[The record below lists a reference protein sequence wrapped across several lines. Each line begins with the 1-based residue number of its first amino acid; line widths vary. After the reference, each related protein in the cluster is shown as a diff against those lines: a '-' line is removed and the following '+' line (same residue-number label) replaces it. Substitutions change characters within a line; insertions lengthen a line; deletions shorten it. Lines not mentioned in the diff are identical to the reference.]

1 MNINWDEI
9 KLGIKGE
16 IPENSYQL
24 WIKPL
29 KVLAQDEGRIVLGC
43 PNQFARDWIL
53 KNYMNYLRQK
63 FEEMGIR
70 GKQIELEVIPNPS
83 TSTKEAFT
91 PRKEKRQMLPE
102 AMPYDPQYT
111 FENFVVGTTNQFAYS
126 ASKAVAE
133 LSNMDYRILLMISN
147 PGLGKTHLT
156 KAILNRI
163 HEIKPDLRVCYV
175 TAEEFTTR
183 LIKSI
188 KLNKVEEFKD
198 SFRKECDV
206 LLMEELHFLGG
217 KQKTQVELSYTMDR
231 LINEKK
237 TIVITSCLP
246 PKEIQS
252 LSKEFGS
259 RLSLSLMASI
269 DAPDFD
275 TRYKITKLKAEQFG
289 LKLNKEILTRI
300 AGNIK
305 NDIRNIE
312 CTLKYIKVK
321 SNMLNL
327 KITTDFVDEVLSNL
341 ANETKIITSQK
352 AEELVC
358 KYFKITPED
367 LSSKSKKKELV
378 YVRNIFAYLCRKHCN
393 LSLKDISKKIN
404 RAHSTILHGLETLE
418 RDMSVNEKVK
428 QQVRFLEERLGV
440 N

>member
-29 KVLAQDEGRIVLGC
+29 KVLAQEDGRIVLGC
-43 PNQFARDWIL
+43 PNPFARDWIL
-53 KNYMNYLRQK
+53 KNYMNYIRQK
-63 FEEMGIR
+63 FQEMGF
-70 GKQIELEVIPNPS
+70 GGSNIELEVIPNP
-83 TSTKEAFT
+83 T
-91 PRKEKRQMLPE
+91 PSLRENRLHQEERRQMLPN
-102 AMPYDPQYT
+102 AIPYDPQYT
-111 FENFVVGTTNQFAYS
+111 FENFVVGATNQFAYS
-126 ASKAVAE
+126 ASKTIAE

-156 KAILNRI
+156 KAILNRV
-163 HEIKPDLRVCYV
+163 HQLRPDLRVCYV
-175 TAEEFTTR
+175 TAEEFTTN

-188 KLNKVEEFKD
+188 KLNKVEEFKE
-198 SFRKECDV
+198 SFRKGCDI

-217 KQKTQVELSYTMDR
+217 KQKTQVELGYTMDR
-231 LINEKK
+231 LIDEKK
-237 TIVITSCLP
+237 TIVITSCLS
-246 PKEIQS
+246 PKEIPS

-259 RLSLSLMASI
+259 RLSLSLMTSI
-269 DAPDFD
+269 DSPDFD
-275 TRYKITKLKAEQFG
+275 TRYRIAELKAQQLG
-289 LKLNKEILTRI
+289 LKLNKDIITKI
-300 AGNIK
+300 AFNIR

-312 CTLKYIKVK
+312 CVLKYIKTK
-321 SNMLNL
+321 SNLLNS
-327 KITTDFVDEVLSNL
+327 KITTDLVDEVINNL
-341 ANETKIITSQK
+341 ANETKAITSQK
-352 AEELVC
+352 AEEIVC
-358 KYFKITPED
+358 KYFKITPDD

-418 RDMSVNEKVK
+418 RDMSTDEKVR
-428 QQVRFLEERLGV
+428 QQVRLLEEKLGA